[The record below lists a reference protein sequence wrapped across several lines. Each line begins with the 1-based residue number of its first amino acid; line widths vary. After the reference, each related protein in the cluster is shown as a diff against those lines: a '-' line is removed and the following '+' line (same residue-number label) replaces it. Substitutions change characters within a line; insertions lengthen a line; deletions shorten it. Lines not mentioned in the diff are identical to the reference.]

1 MNFTTTQL
9 LYIASRPSM
18 FDSEL
23 VEAGPTPQLLSTG
36 DYIFFHNSAGTGGY
50 HAEFAIINGTQ
61 PDAPPIQ
68 RAMEPLLSPV
78 YDFELGIAPAECNVP
93 NVVFLEAV
101 APVEGMED
109 TFDVWFGGS
118 DAVVST
124 ARVSVT
130 KN

>member
-1 MNFTTTQL
+1 MNFTTVQD
-9 LYIASRPSM
+9 LYIATRPSM

-36 DYIFFHNSAGTGGY
+36 DYVFFHNSAGTGGY
-50 HAEFAIINGTQ
+50 HAEYAIIDGEK
-61 PDAPPIQ
+61 PDAPPLQ
-68 RAMEPLLSPV
+68 RAQEPLLSPI
-78 YDFELGIAPAECNVP
+78 YDFELGTAPAECNVA

-101 APVEGMED
+101 APVDGMVD
-109 TFDVWFGGS
+109 TFDVFFGGS